1 MHIEIAPFVEQN
13 STMFIVVCIMMG
25 LDIVSGLV
33 KAFKNHEVSSTR
45 MREGL
50 FGKCGMLIALF
61 AIAVLQIAT
70 SDPNVHFPIEF
81 PLFNTIAGLMCAY
94 EAVSII
100 ENGCAVSNKVK
111 SAFGKWLK
119 QVDMSTDED

>member
-13 STMFIVVCIMMG
+13 ATFFVAVCIMMG
-25 LDIVSGLV
+25 LDVISGLV

-81 PLFNTIAGLMCAY
+81 PLFNTVAGLMCAY
-94 EAVSII
+94 ELVSII
-100 ENGCAVSNKVK
+100 ENGCAVSEKMERI
-111 SAFGKWLK
+111 FGKWLK
-119 QVDMSTDED
+119 QVDKSTSEE

>member
-13 STMFIVVCIMMG
+13 ATFFVAVCIMMG
-25 LDIVSGLV
+25 LDVISGLV

-81 PLFNTIAGLMCAY
+81 PLFNTVAGLMCAY
-94 EAVSII
+94 ELVSII
-100 ENGCAVSNKVK
+100 ENGCAVSKK
-111 SAFGKWLK
+111 MKRIFGKWLK
-119 QVDMSTDED
+119 QVDKSTDNE

>member
-1 MHIEIAPFVEQN
+1 MHIEIAPFIEQN
-13 STMFIVVCIMMG
+13 ATFFVAVCVMMG
-25 LDIVSGLV
+25 LDVISGLV

-81 PLFNTIAGLMCAY
+81 PLFNTVAGLMCAY
-94 EAVSII
+94 ELVSII
-100 ENGCAVSNKVK
+100 ENGCAVSKKVEGV
-111 SAFGKWLK
+111 FGKWLK
-119 QVDMSTDED
+119 QVDLSTNDD

>member
-13 STMFIVVCIMMG
+13 ATFFVAVCIMMG
-25 LDIVSGLV
+25 LDVISGLV

-70 SDPNVHFPIEF
+70 TDPNVHFPIEF
-81 PLFNTIAGLMCAY
+81 PLFNTVAGLMCAY
-94 EAVSII
+94 ELVSII
-100 ENGCAVSNKVK
+100 ENGCAVSKKVE
-111 SAFGKWLK
+111 SVFGKWLK
-119 QVDMSTDED
+119 QVDLSTSEE

>member
-13 STMFIVVCIMMG
+13 ATFFVAVCIMMV
-25 LDIVSGLV
+25 LDVISGLV

-70 SDPNVHFPIEF
+70 TDPNVHFPIEF
-81 PLFNTIAGLMCAY
+81 PLFNTVAGLMCAY
-94 EAVSII
+94 ELVSII
-100 ENGCAVSNKVK
+100 ENGCAISKKVE
-111 SAFGKWLK
+111 SVFGKWLK
-119 QVDMSTDED
+119 QVDLSTDDE